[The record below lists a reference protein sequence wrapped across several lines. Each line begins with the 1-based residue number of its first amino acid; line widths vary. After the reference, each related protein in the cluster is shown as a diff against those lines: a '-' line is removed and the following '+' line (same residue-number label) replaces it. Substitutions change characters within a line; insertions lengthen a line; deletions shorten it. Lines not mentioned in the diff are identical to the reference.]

1 VEIALATSAL
11 KKKLKMKCLLCYQ
24 ELLED
29 QIDYHEKCLVKTF
42 GFKKTPFIEID
53 PKELAQYAVKIIQ
66 KNTAITGVQPKLSL
80 WLTKGIKDIRF
91 TVVDQKS
98 NYIIKPQS
106 QSYTALPEN
115 EDLCMH
121 LAKHFGIETATHGLV
136 RLPNGDLA
144 YITKRFDRNLET
156 KFSCEDLCQLTETLT
171 EHKYR
176 GSYERTGKTIQK
188 WSTQSGLDTINYFKL
203 VVFCYVI
210 GNADMHLKNFSMLE
224 GLDGQFAISPCYD
237 LVSTILVIKNENE
250 QMALTVNGRKNKIN
264 KQDFEALGTQLS
276 LTEKQIE
283 NVFQSFVKNL
293 DASIWWM
300 ENSFL
305 PKELKNKIIKTVTKR
320 IHQFA

>member
-1 VEIALATSAL
+1 
-11 KKKLKMKCLLCYQ
+11 MKCLLCYQ
-24 ELLED
+24 ALLED
-29 QIDYHEKCLVKTF
+29 QVDFHEKCLVKTF

-53 PKELAQYAVKIIQ
+53 PEELAQYALKIIQ

-136 RLPNGDLA
+136 RMSNGDFA

-176 GSYERTGKTIQK
+176 GSYEKTGKTIQK

-250 QMALTVNGRKNKIN
+250 QMALTVNGRKNKIT
-264 KQDFEALGTQLS
+264 KQDFEALGNQLS

-283 NVFQSFVKNL
+283 NVFQLFVKNL

-305 PKELKNKIIKTVTKR
+305 PKEHKNKIIKTVTKR

>member
-1 VEIALATSAL
+1 
-11 KKKLKMKCLLCYQ
+11 MKCLLCYQ
-24 ELLED
+24 ALLED
-29 QIDYHEKCLVKTF
+29 QIDFHEKCLVKTF

-53 PKELAQYAVKIIQ
+53 PEELAQYAVKIIQ

-136 RLPNGDLA
+136 RMSNGDLA

-176 GSYERTGKTIQK
+176 GSYEKTGKTIQK
-188 WSTQSGLDTINYFKL
+188 WSTQAGLDTINYFKL

-250 QMALTVNGRKNKIN
+250 QMALTVNGRKNKIT
-264 KQDFEALGTQLS
+264 KQDFEALGNQLS

-283 NVFQSFVKNL
+283 NVFQLFVKNL

-305 PKELKNKIIKTVTKR
+305 PKEHKSKIIKTVTKR
-320 IHQFA
+320 IHQLG